1 MLVNKSRRNQSIM
14 TKDSEI
20 NELTKKMREVAFP
33 GQTLCLIEFDNGE
46 STNDFIPNEILADD
60 SRSNSDWW
68 NEYNQDTYLPLMRSE
83 LKAVRA
89 APIKEH

>member
-1 MLVNKSRRNQSIM
+1 MKKSSG
-14 TKDSEI
+14 T
-20 NELTKKMREVAFP
+20 NELAKKMRKLAFP

-46 STNDFIPNEILADD
+46 STNAFIPNEILADE

-68 NEYNQDTYLPLMRSE
+68 NEHNQDAYLPLMRGE

-89 APIKEH
+89 TPIKEH